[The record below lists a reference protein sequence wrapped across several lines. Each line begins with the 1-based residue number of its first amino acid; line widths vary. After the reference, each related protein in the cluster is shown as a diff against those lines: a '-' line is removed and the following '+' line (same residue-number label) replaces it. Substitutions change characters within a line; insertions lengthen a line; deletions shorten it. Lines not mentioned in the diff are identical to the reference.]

1 MQKAL
6 LQSMFFTFSESLN
19 HLDNKSRLEENYEN
33 QLACYSR
40 LFDLGGDDDEARRS
54 LICARC
60 LISATRSLLYNGYL
74 SENVSA
80 IRRELDSLSPVFSG
94 KQMTKKDLAALIDKR
109 ISHLTPKKSDE
120 MVDAVLFMC
129 ISMAPKSY
137 SEEKSLDRKVL

>member
-19 HLDNKSRLEENYEN
+19 HLNNKSKLEANYEK

-40 LFDLGGDDDEARRS
+40 LFDLGGEDDEARRF

-80 IRRELDSLSPVFSG
+80 IRCELDSLSPVFSG
-94 KQMTKKDLAALIDKR
+94 KQMTKEDLAALIDKR
-109 ISHLTPKKSDE
+109 ISRLTPKKSDE

-129 ISMAPKSY
+129 ISMAPKNY